1 MTGVQTCALPI
12 SVPNAQDGGTDV
24 RRTSERADD
33 GPAATARVQPGAA
46 PALAR
51 PHPHSRLYRQLKIVC
66 VPILSAARQPSS
78 AAATASLVRLLGDLS
93 RALSA
98 VPSAVFSPAL
108 ANYVFFPLSCV
119 MQPPLDGS
127 DRGEVVLE
135 ATMGALATLV
145 VRWRR
150 AGIEMRILHE
160 LWIMTAL
167 KLGDRKSVV

>member
-1 MTGVQTCALPI
+1 M
-12 SVPNAQDGGTDV
+12 
-24 RRTSERADD
+24 
-33 GPAATARVQPGAA
+33 
-46 PALAR
+46 
-51 PHPHSRLYRQLKIVC
+51 
-66 VPILSAARQPSS
+66 
-78 AAATASLVRLLGDLS
+78 
-93 RALSA
+93 
-98 VPSAVFSPAL
+98 PSAVFSPAL
-108 ANYVFFPLSCV
+108 ANYVFFPLSSV

-167 KLGDRKSVV
+167 KLGGPLDPAGPNRGKGKARAVELSEEAQRADRKSVV